1 MRGHTTIISRGRR
14 RARRRRALGLAL
26 GICALAIPASASADP
41 STNDYSSVNAIS
53 GDPSESSEPGR
64 GGGAVAAGNAHRTPT
79 ELAQRT
85 RPGQFVGPY
94 DPSPP
99 GGGPVGSPYSGGP
112 EYATPNSILGSDGLG
127 ELAPVTGSPATSGE
141 GFDWPSAAVG
151 AGAAMALVALGGA
164 ALLTVRRRT
173 TVSPSGSAS

>member
-1 MRGHTTIISRGRR
+1 MRGPTTIISRRRR
-14 RARRRRALGLAL
+14 RARRRRALALAL
-26 GICALAIPASASADP
+26 GLGALAVPASASADP
-41 STNDYSSVNAIS
+41 SANDYSSVNAIS
-53 GDPSESSEPGR
+53 GDPSESSQPGS
-64 GGGAVAAGNAHRTPT
+64 GGAVAAGNAHRTPT

-85 RPGQFVGPY
+85 RPGQFVGPF

-99 GGGPVGSPYSGGP
+99 GSGPVGSPYSGGP

-173 TVSPSGSAS
+173 TVSPSGSAR